1 MNPGPVEGCFS
12 GYVKVALD
20 AGAAE
25 AKIIDTSTIKTASWT
40 RLRCQYG
47 CSNYGESLCCPPY
60 TPTAEETQ
68 KAIDD
73 YSHAMLIRFKTL
85 GEAKKLVPVIERA
98 IFLDGKYKAFG
109 FKGGG
114 CGLCE
119 KCNLKKCVHPQEAR
133 PSLEASGIDVYET
146 ARRNGYR
153 VEVLKNREAQGS
165 FFGLVL
171 IE

>member
-1 MNPGPVEGCFS
+1 MKSGEVEERFS
-12 GYVKVALD
+12 GYVNVALD

-25 AKIIDTSTIKTASWT
+25 AKIIEASSIKTASWT

-47 CSNYGESLCCPPY
+47 CPNYGENLCCPPY
-60 TPTAEETQ
+60 APTAEETQ

-73 YSHAMLIRFKTL
+73 FRYALLVRFKTL

-98 IFLDGKYKAFG
+98 IFLDGRYKAFG

-146 ARRNGYR
+146 ARRNGFS
-153 VEVLKNREAQGS
+153 VEVLRNREAQGS

>member
-1 MNPGPVEGCFS
+1 MKPVAGESRFS
-12 GYVKVALD
+12 GYVKLALD
-20 AGAAE
+20 AGAVE
-25 AKIIDTSTIKTASWT
+25 AKIIDVSSIKTASWT

-47 CSNYGESLCCPPY
+47 CPNLCCPPY

-68 KAIDD
+68 RVIDD
-73 YSHAMLIRFKTL
+73 YSHAMLVRFKML
-85 GEAKKLVPVIERA
+85 GDAKKLVPVIERA
-98 IFLDGKYKAFG
+98 IFLNGKYKAFG

-146 ARRNGYR
+146 ARRNGFHI
-153 VEVLKNREAQGS
+153 EVLKNKEAQGS
-165 FFGLVL
+165 FFGLIL

>member
-1 MNPGPVEGCFS
+1 MEDRFS
-12 GYVKVALD
+12 RYIKLALD
-20 AGAAE
+20 NGSLE
-25 AKIIDTSTIKTASWT
+25 AKIIDTSSIKTASWT

-47 CSNYGESLCCPPY
+47 CPGYGTNLCCPPY

-73 YSHAMLIRFKTL
+73 YRYAMLIRFKTI
-85 GEAKKLVPVIERA
+85 GEPKRVIPLIERA
-98 IFLDGKYKAFG
+98 VFLNGEYKAFG

-119 KCNLKKCVHPQEAR
+119 KCNLEKCVHPTEAR

-146 ARRNGYR
+146 ARRNGFR
-153 VEVLKNREAQGS
+153 INVLGSKGEQGNY
-165 FFGLVL
+165 FGLIL